1 MPLSSQIKASQIK
14 APQRK
19 ADFLLVLTTLIAACG
34 WIFSREAVAGMP
46 VFAFLGLRF
55 LIAGFILLPF
65 CRRNDVRQ
73 LLHHFPAALIS
84 GGWQAAN
91 MLLWI
96 YAVAITPSLGEGA
109 FIMSLSMLFVPL
121 VAWGMLSVRP
131 SGAFWASLPLAVIGL
146 ALLTLRS
153 GLTWDVSQLV
163 FLLAAIVQ
171 AVYFCYNSHYAH
183 MIPLL
188 PLAACQLF
196 CTGIAGM
203 TVSGIWE
210 FWPAQISWSIWGWL
224 VASALVATSLRFWV
238 QLKGQSMT
246 SAANAALIML
256 LEPVLTVLA
265 AALWYGERMPAQQIW
280 GGMLILAALFYYR
293 WRLYR

>member
-1 MPLSSQIKASQIK
+1 MLPS
-14 APQRK
+14 PQRK

-55 LIAGFILLPF
+55 LTAGFILLIF
-65 CRRNDVRQ
+65 CRRSDFRQ
-73 LLHHFPAALIS
+73 LLSHLPAALIS

-91 MLLWI
+91 MVLWI

-121 VAWGMLSVRP
+121 VAWGMLSIRP
-131 SGAFWASLPLAVIGL
+131 SDAFWASLPVAIIGL
-146 ALLTLRS
+146 ALLTLRN
-153 GLTWDVSQLV
+153 GLTWNVSQLV

-171 AVYFCYNSHYAH
+171 AIYFCYNSHYAH

-203 TVSGIWE
+203 AISAIWE
-210 FWPAQISWSIWGWL
+210 PWPAQQIALSIWGWL
-224 VASALVATSLRFWV
+224 LASALVATSLRFWV

-256 LEPVLTVLA
+256 LEPLLTVLA
-265 AALWYGERMPAQQIW
+265 ATIWFDERMAMQQIL
-280 GGMLILAALFYYR
+280 GGLLILMALFYYR
-293 WRLYR
+293 WRLYRLERLS